1 MNPGVCRSAVRS
13 SSWSA
18 SGPAGLAAPLALRV
32 ETLAVLP
39 MATACLAL
47 GELTILKI
55 LISYKQFRNGREGR
69 LFHSRR
75 ECMRQFFRTGMLVA
89 ALGGM
94 FVGAANAQERVRIG
108 VLNDQSGV
116 FSTYQG
122 IGSVVAAQMAVEDYG
137 GKAAGKPVDV
147 VSADHQNKPDV
158 GVGIAR
164 RWYDTENVDAIFDLP
179 NSAIALAVANISEQK
194 NKVFIGSGA
203 GTVLLTGEKCTPNTV
218 HWTYDTYA
226 YGRGLGKAVV
236 AQGGKKWFFL
246 TADYAFGHDL
256 EKQAIEGVKAAG
268 GEVLGAVRH
277 PLGTADYAS
286 FLLQAQ
292 ASGADIVGVA
302 NAGDDTITSIKQA
315 AEFGLTQKQKLVG
328 LILGMNGIPALGLKA
343 AQGAQIMN
351 PFYWDLND
359 GTRAFAKRFAER
371 HPQKNYP
378 NDMQAGVYASV
389 LHYLKAVDKTG
400 GAVDGKA
407 VVAAMKAMPTDD
419 PLFGKGII
427 RSDGRK
433 IHPFYLLE
441 VKKPEESTS
450 KWDLLKVVATIPG
463 DQAFRPESEG
473 NCPLVK
479 K

>member
-1 MNPGVCRSAVRS
+1 
-13 SSWSA
+13 
-18 SGPAGLAAPLALRV
+18 
-32 ETLAVLP
+32 
-39 MATACLAL
+39 
-47 GELTILKI
+47 
-55 LISYKQFRNGREGR
+55 
-69 LFHSRR
+69 
-75 ECMRQFFRTGMLVA
+75 
-89 ALGGM
+89 
-94 FVGAANAQERVRIG
+94 

-147 VSADHQNKPDV
+147 ITADHQNKTDV

-164 RWYDTENVDAIFDLP
+164 RWYDAESIDAIFDLP
-179 NSAIALAVANISEQK
+179 NSAIALAVATMSEQK

-203 GTVLLTGEKCTPNTV
+203 GTALLTGEKCTPNTV

-256 EKQAIEGVKAAG
+256 EKQAMEGVKASG

-315 AEFGLTQKQKLVG
+315 AEFGLTQKQRLVG

-389 LHYLKAVDKTG
+389 LHYLKAVDKVG

-407 VVAAMKAMPTDD
+407 VVAAMKAIPTDD
-419 PLFGKGII
+419 PLFGKGSI

-433 IHPFYLLE
+433 IHPLYLLE
-441 VKKPEESTS
+441 VKKPDESTS